1 MDELSVKESDCIR
14 KSAFT
19 KESISTFFM
28 VNLENR
34 NEGSYLNCLEG
45 SIVPHSKGF
54 FPRTEWVVCAK
65 QVKGGG
71 RGKVLWIKRETET
84 QFLSKDIIFFK

>member
-1 MDELSVKESDCIR
+1 MDKLSVKASDCIR

-28 VNLENR
+28 VNSEHR

-45 SIVPHSKGF
+45 SIVPSSKGF
-54 FPRTEWVVCAK
+54 FPRKEWVVCAQ

-71 RGKVLWIKRETET
+71 RGQVLGVRRETEAP
-84 QFLSKDIIFFK
+84 F

>member
-34 NEGSYLNCLEG
+34 NEGSYLNCLEALLFPIPKDFSQNRMG
-45 SIVPHSKGF
+45 GVCKASERWGKGKSPVDKERNRNTVFKQRYNF
-54 FPRTEWVVCAK
+54 F
-65 QVKGGG
+65 
-71 RGKVLWIKRETET
+71 
-84 QFLSKDIIFFK
+84 

>member
-1 MDELSVKESDCIR
+1 MDELSLKESDCIR
-14 KSAFT
+14 KSVFT

-28 VNLENR
+28 VNSESR

-45 SIVPHSKGF
+45 SIVPSSKGF
-54 FPRTEWVVCAK
+54 FPRTEWVACAK

-71 RGKVLWIKRETET
+71 RGKSLVDKETET
-84 QFLSKDIIFFK
+84 QF